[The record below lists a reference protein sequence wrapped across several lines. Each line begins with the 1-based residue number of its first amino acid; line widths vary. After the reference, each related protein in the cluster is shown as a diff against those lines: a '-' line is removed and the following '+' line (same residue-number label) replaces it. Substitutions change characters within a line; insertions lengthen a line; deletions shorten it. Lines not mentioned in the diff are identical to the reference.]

1 MADQEGDMTPDPT
14 STITASGHGILG
26 FWQNKIIPKKSPLF
40 YSQTLST
47 LFFQR

>member
-26 FWQNKIIPKKSPLF
+26 FWQNKKKKITHSFILR
-40 YSQTLST
+40 Y
-47 LFFQR
+47 